1 MAITLEICYFN
12 SFWMKKKADFPGSTD
27 GWGTLG
33 NNDYWAVG
41 ALDTPTTNA
50 SIGVGD
56 LAYQI
61 GPPVGQP
68 AANFGED
75 WYLEESRIRGGYN
88 NTSTDYG
95 VKAYIIEENDTS
107 NRRGNSL
114 IYSGVYNSRTG
125 INNTNQFSVSEDI
138 TRSVDPVGGTIQK
151 LFSEDTN
158 LTIFQERKVNV
169 ALIDK
174 DAIYTAE
181 GQSMQT
187 SSNIIIGQITPIPG
201 NWGIGTNPESF
212 ASYGYRKYFV
222 DRHRNAVLRLAGGT
236 IEEISNYGMIDF
248 FRDQLS
254 LISNTGALV
263 GGYDVY
269 NQNYVLSLQT
279 KPMTASSHPEQQG
292 VYKTLTFDE
301 KTQGW
306 TGFYTYKPTQ
316 IFSLQG
322 QYYTA
327 YGPKIYQHY
336 QTETALGAIIPRN
349 QFYGVDNNSSIQFI
363 FNPEPNL
370 VKTFQTIAYEG
381 SNGWKVTSLI
391 SDETGKD
398 LIDGS
403 WINNNDT
410 SSSIYSYSEGT
421 YLENNIQYRAGFDR
435 KQNQYVASIQN
446 NTVDPMAGEVIWGN
460 QILGIKAYYTTVT
473 MQTDATT
480 DPGGLK
486 ELFAVSSDYKLK

>member
-1 MAITLEICYFN
+1 M
-12 SFWMKKKADFPGSTD
+12 
-27 GWGTLG
+27 G
-33 NNDYWAVG
+33 N
-41 ALDTPTTNA
+41 
-50 SIGVGD
+50 
-56 LAYQI
+56 Q
-61 GPPVGQP
+61 Q
-68 AANFGED
+68 
-75 WYLEESRIRGGYN
+75 RILQ
-88 NTSTDYG
+88 
-95 VKAYIIEENDTS
+95 KI
-107 NRRGNSL
+107 
-114 IYSGVYNSRTG
+114 G

-158 LTIFQERKVNV
+158 LTIFQERKVNI

-181 GQSMQT
+181 GQAMTT
-187 SSNIIIGQITPIPG
+187 SANIVIGQITPVLG

-212 ASYGYRKYFV
+212 AYYGYRKYFV
-222 DRHRNAVLRLAGGT
+222 DRDRHAILRLAGGN
-236 IEEISNYGMIDF
+236 IEEISSYGMIDF

-254 LISNTGALV
+254 DISDTGAII

-269 NQNYVLSLQT
+269 NQNYILSLQT

-301 KTQGW
+301 RIQGW
-306 TGFYTYKPTQ
+306 TGFYTYKPNQ
-316 IFSLQG
+316 VFSLQG

-327 YGPKIYQHY
+327 YGPKIYKHY
-336 QTETALGAIIPRN
+336 QAETSLGVAIPRN
-349 QFYGVDNNSSIQFI
+349 QFYGVDGTSSVQFI
-363 FNPEPNL
+363 FNPDPNI

-398 LIDGS
+398 LENGS
-403 WINNNDT
+403 WINNEDT
-410 SSSIYSYSEGT
+410 ASIIYSYNEGV

-435 KQNQYVASIQN
+435 KQNQYVASIRN
-446 NTVDPMAGEVIWGN
+446 NTTDPMAREVVWGSKVM
-460 QILGIKAYYTTVT
+460 GIKAYYATVT

-486 ELFAVSSDYKLK
+486 ELFAVSSDYRYK

>member
-1 MAITLEICYFN
+1 MAITLEIGYFN
-12 SFWMKKKADFPGSTD
+12 SFWMKKKTDFPAFTAPSTA
-27 GWGTLG
+27 
-33 NNDYWAVG
+33 YWAVG
-41 ALDTPTTNA
+41 ALDSPTTTAVISGSPN
-50 SIGVGD
+50 VT
-56 LAYQI
+56 YQT
-61 GPPVGQP
+61 GPPIGQP
-68 AANFGED
+68 AKNFAED

-95 VKAYIIEENDTS
+95 VKAYIVEENDTS
-107 NRRGNSL
+107 DRRGNSL

-138 TRSVDPVGGTIQK
+138 TRSVDPIGGTIQK
-151 LFSEDTN
+151 LFAEDTN
-158 LTIFQERKVNV
+158 LTIFQERKVNI

-181 GQSMQT
+181 GQPMTT
-187 SSNIIIGQITPIPG
+187 SANIVIGQITPILG

-222 DRHRNAVLRLAGGT
+222 DRHRNAVLRLAGGN

-254 LISNTGALV
+254 LISNTGALI

-279 KPMTASSHPEQQG
+279 IPMTASAHPSEQG
-292 VYKTLTFDE
+292 TYKTLTFDE
-301 KTQGW
+301 RTQGW
-306 TGFYTYKPTQ
+306 TGFYTYKPNQ

-336 QTETALGAIIPRN
+336 QTETALGVTIPRN
-349 QFYGVDNNSSIQFI
+349 QFYGVDSSSSIQFI
-363 FNPEPNL
+363 FNPEPNM

-381 SNGWKVTSLI
+381 TNGWKVTSLI

-398 LIDGS
+398 LINGS

-410 SSSIYSYSEGT
+410 SSSIYSYDEGA
-421 YLENNIQYRAGFDR
+421 YIEDNIQYRAGFDR

-446 NTVDPMAGEVIWGN
+446 NTADPMAGEVIWGN
-460 QILGIKAYYTTVT
+460 QTMGIKAYYATVT

-486 ELFAVSSDYKLK
+486 ELFAVSGDYRLR

>member
-1 MAITLEICYFN
+1 MAITLEIGYFN
-12 SFWMKKKADFPGSTD
+12 SFWMKKKADFPSFSEPSSA
-27 GWGTLG
+27 
-33 NNDYWAVG
+33 YWAVG
-41 ALDTPTTNA
+41 AIDNPTTGGST
-50 SIGVGD
+50 SI
-56 LAYQI
+56 AYQT
-61 GPPVGQP
+61 GPPIGQP
-68 AANFGED
+68 AKNFAED

-95 VKAYIIEENDTS
+95 VKAYIVEENDTS

-158 LTIFQERKVNV
+158 LTIFQERKVNI

-181 GQSMQT
+181 GQAMTT
-187 SSNIIIGQITPIPG
+187 SANIVIGQITPVLG

-212 ASYGYRKYFV
+212 AYYGYRKYFV
-222 DRHRNAVLRLAGGT
+222 DRDRHAILRLAGGN
-236 IEEISNYGMIDF
+236 IEEISSYGMIDF

-254 LISNTGALV
+254 DISDTGAII

-269 NQNYVLSLQT
+269 NQNYILSLQT

-301 KTQGW
+301 RIQGW
-306 TGFYTYKPTQ
+306 TGFYTYKPNQ
-316 IFSLQG
+316 VFSLQG

-327 YGPKIYQHY
+327 YGPKIYKHY
-336 QTETALGAIIPRN
+336 QAETSLGVAIPRN
-349 QFYGVDNNSSIQFI
+349 QFYGVDGTSSVQFI
-363 FNPEPNL
+363 FNPDPNI

-398 LIDGS
+398 LENGS
-403 WINNNDT
+403 WINNEDT
-410 SSSIYSYSEGT
+410 ASIIYSYNEGV

-435 KQNQYVASIQN
+435 KQNQYVASIRN
-446 NTVDPMAGEVIWGN
+446 NTTDPMAGEVVWGSKVM
-460 QILGIKAYYTTVT
+460 GIKAYYATVT

-486 ELFAVSSDYKLK
+486 ELFAVSSDYRYK